1 MRLDQRSE
9 SFQRYL
15 AAKKPLDDRS
25 LNAHVWQMMV
35 ASLPEGTRSRPPR
48 FIEIGAGIGTMIE
61 RLLERSPL
69 GDAEYVALESEP
81 AHRVRAAQQLQSW
94 AADHGRAWTR
104 LSDDRWRLEGPG
116 GRVEIDWRTAS
127 LFDDRQ
133 AMPIADVVLANAFL
147 DLVDLDRALPRIL
160 GWLRPGGLFYFT
172 LNFDGVTAFLPEVD
186 ADLDAAI
193 VRAYHATMDERRD
206 GEHPSGDSRT
216 GRHLLVE
223 LARRGA
229 PILAAGSSDWI
240 VHPRDGIYQG
250 DEAFVLHTL
259 LDMVESSV
267 GRRSGLDSR
276 RLSEWIETRRHQ
288 IEAGE
293 LIFLAHQ
300 IDVVGRKP

>member
-69 GDAEYVALESEP
+69 GDAEYLALESEP

-116 GRVEIDWRTAS
+116 ERVEIDWRTAS

-133 AMPIADVVLANAFL
+133 AMPSADVVLANAFL

-259 LDMVESSV
+259 LDMVEASV